1 MTLLDKLK
9 DGANAEA
16 IVAKAAAQDRG
27 GVLDSVR
34 NALRGNVR
42 QYGMIV
48 ALVAIT
54 LLFQGLTTARL
65 SDGVSLLTPLNVT
78 NVILQ
83 NGYILVLAIGM
94 MLVIINGHIDL
105 SVGSVCALV
114 GALTGIAIA
123 HWHWPWPVVVVAGLA
138 LGAIIGVWQG
148 YWIAYVK
155 IPAFI
160 VTLGGMLLFRGLA
173 QLVLQGQSI
182 GPFPQGFVNIAAGYL
197 PNWLPI
203 HALVFDGFRHGVVV
217 RLKTGELHGLTLLLA
232 IAAIAALV
240 WTQLRMRRRRRSYGL
255 PAGPR
260 AVFVAK
266 MVALGAVIG
275 ASGFVLASYNGLP
288 VIGLILVVLI
298 VVYSFVMNRTVIGRR
313 IYAVGGNEKAAALSG
328 VNTRRNTFWVFV
340 NMGVLAALAGIIFAA
355 RLGAATPKAG
365 QNFEL
370 DAIAAAFVGG
380 ASASGGIGTVVGAI
394 VGALVMGVMN
404 NGMSMLGVGSDWQLV
419 IKGLVLLAAVAF
431 DVYNKKR
438 AAA

>member
-1 MTLLDKLK
+1 MTLLDRLK
-9 DGANAEA
+9 DEENPDA
-16 IVAKAAAQDRG
+16 IVAATAG
-27 GVLDSVR
+27 GRLGALATLR
-34 NALRGNVR
+34 KTLRGNVR

-54 LLFQGLTTARL
+54 VLFQVLTTVRL
-65 SDGVSLLTPLNVT
+65 TDGVSLLTPLNVT

-83 NGYILVLAIGM
+83 NGYILVLAVGM

-114 GALTGIAIA
+114 GALTGIAIV
-123 HWHWPWPVVVVAGLA
+123 HWHWPWPVVVVAGLL
-138 LGAIIGVWQG
+138 LGAVIGVWQG
-148 YWIAYVK
+148 YWIAYVR

-173 QLVLQGQSI
+173 QLLLQGQSI
-182 GPFPQGFVNIAAGYL
+182 GPFPQGFINIAGGYL

-203 HALVFDGFRHGVVV
+203 HAVVFDGFQHGIVVH
-217 RLKTGELHGLTLLLA
+217 LKTGELHGLTLLLA
-232 IAAIAALV
+232 VAAVVALV
-240 WTQLRMRRRRRSYGL
+240 WSRMRVRRRRRSYGL

-260 AVFVAK
+260 ALFVAE
-266 MVALGAVIG
+266 MTALGVLIG
-275 ASGFVLASYNGLP
+275 AFGFVLASYNGLP

-298 VVYSFVMNRTVIGRR
+298 VAYSFVMNRTVIGRR
-313 IYAVGGNEKAAALSG
+313 VYAVGGNEKAAALSG
-328 VNTRRNTFWVFV
+328 VDTRRNTFWVFV

-404 NGMSMLGVGSDWQLV
+404 NGMSMLGVGSDWQQV

>member
-1 MTLLDKLK
+1 MTLLDKLE
-9 DGANAEA
+9 DDDSAEV
-16 IVAKAAAQDRG
+16 IAKAVEQKQVGALAALR
-27 GVLDSVR
+27 R
-34 NALRGNVR
+34 TLRGNVR

-48 ALVAIT
+48 ALVVIT
-54 LLFQGLTTARL
+54 LLFQILTTAKL

-83 NGYILVLAIGM
+83 NGYILVLAVGM

-105 SVGSVCALV
+105 SVGSLCALV
-114 GALTGIAIA
+114 GAVTGIAIVQ
-123 HWHWPWPVVVVAGLA
+123 WHWPWPVVVLAAVAM
-138 LGAIIGVWQG
+138 GAAIGAWQG

-173 QLVLQGQSI
+173 QLVLKGQSI

-197 PNWLPI
+197 PNWLPL
-203 HALVFDGFRHGVVV
+203 HAVQFAGFNGIAI
-217 RLKTGELHGLTLLLA
+217 RLRVGELNGLTLLIGVLA
-232 IAAIAALV
+232 VAALV
-240 WTQLRMRRRRRSYGL
+240 WSQWRVRQRRHSYGL

-260 AVFVAK
+260 SLFIAK
-266 MVALGAVIG
+266 LAALGAVIL
-275 ASGFVLASYNGLP
+275 AFSFVLASYNGIP
-288 VIGLILVVLI
+288 IIGVILIVLI
-298 VVYSFVMNRTVIGRR
+298 VLYSFVMNRSVIGRR
-313 IYAVGGNEKAAALSG
+313 IYAVGGNEKAAQLSG
-328 VNTRRNTFWVFV
+328 VNTKANTFWVFV
-340 NMGVLAALAGIIFAA
+340 NMGVLAALAGVIFAA

>member
-1 MTLLDKLK
+1 MTLQDLITE
-9 DGANAEA
+9 GENADE
-16 IVAKAAAQDRG
+16 IVAATAGKQTGALAA
-27 GVLDSVR
+27 LR
-34 NALRGNVR
+34 NTLRGNVR
-42 QYGMIV
+42 QYGMTV
-48 ALVAIT
+48 ALIAIVV
-54 LLFQGLTTARL
+54 LFQILTTVRL

-83 NGYILVLAIGM
+83 NGYILVLAVGM

-114 GALTGIAIA
+114 GALTGIAIV
-123 HWHWPWPVVVVAGLA
+123 HWHWPWPVVVVAGLL
-138 LGAIIGVWQG
+138 LGAVIGVWQG

-182 GPFPQGFVNIAAGYL
+182 GPFPQGFVNIAAGYV

-203 HALVFDGFRHGVVV
+203 HAVVFDGFRHGVVV
-217 RLKTGELHGLTLLLA
+217 HLVVGDLHGITVLLG
-232 IAAIAALV
+232 IASIAALV
-240 WTQLRMRRRRRSYGL
+240 WQQVRVRGRRRSYGL

-260 AVFVAK
+260 SLFVAK
-266 MVALGAVIG
+266 MVALGVVIG
-275 ASGFVLASYNGLP
+275 AFAYVLASYNGIP
-288 VIGLILVVLI
+288 IIGLILVVLI
-298 VVYSFVMNRTVIGRR
+298 LAYSFVMNRTVIGRR
-313 IYAVGGNEKAAALSG
+313 IYAVGGNEKAAQLSG
-328 VNTRRNTFWVFV
+328 VNTRGNTFWVFV

-355 RLGAATPKAG
+355 RLGDATPKAG

-380 ASASGGIGTVVGAI
+380 ASAGGGIGTVVGAI

-404 NGMSMLGVGSDWQLV
+404 NGMSMLGVGSDWQQV

-438 AAA
+438 AAS